1 MEKRLRDRKMSLIAH
16 LEELRR
22 RFIICIVTVLACSV
36 FSYFYSDKILAFLK
50 RPFPHSL
57 VFISPQ
63 EPFVITLKIAL
74 FGGIIIALPMIIYQ
88 AWQFVSL
95 ALKKKEKRYL
105 LFYGPFSLLL
115 FLSGASFAY
124 FVTIPVGLRFLLSF
138 GGSSLE
144 PMISISRYL
153 SFITVM
159 ILTFGIVFELPLV
172 SLFLVR
178 IGIIS
183 PQFLA
188 KNRKVAIIA
197 IFVLAALLTPS
208 IDAFTQILLAVP
220 LLILYELS
228 IWLAK
233 MVVVE
238 RGEEKIIQ
246 KLE

>member
-1 MEKRLRDRKMSLIAH
+1 
-16 LEELRR
+16 
-22 RFIICIVTVLACSV
+22 
-36 FSYFYSDKILAFLK
+36 LK

-63 EPFVITLKIAL
+63 EPFIITLKIAI
-74 FGGIIIALPMIIYQ
+74 FGGIIFALPMIIYQ
-88 AWQFVSL
+88 AWQFISSG
-95 ALKKKEKRYL
+95 LKEKEKRYL
-105 LFYGPFSLLL
+105 LLYTPFSLLL
-115 FLSGASFAY
+115 FLSGAGFAY
-124 FVTIPVGLRFLLSF
+124 FVAIPVGLRFLLSF
-138 GGSSLE
+138 GASSLE

-153 SFITVM
+153 SFITLM
-159 ILTFGIVFELPLV
+159 IFSFGIVFELPLV
-172 SLFLVR
+172 SLFLVK
-178 IGIIS
+178 IGIVS

-188 KNRKVAIIA
+188 KKRKIAIIA